1 MSASVLYIKRICK
14 HPYPIKILVLIS
26 LSGTAAGL
34 AGTSRLLAGAVATA
48 IFSNVT
54 NNKYA
59 IALPQQ
65 VRSNLAP
72 FNLPTETLTKL
83 IAAARLGTAAAYK
96 AIPGIT
102 PAIQAASVLANKQ
115 AYLTGAHLSYEVALA
130 FGLCGVIAAFF
141 IPSVDQRKYTRKT
154 VAVQQA
160 DRRALEEK
168 KMMQGGA

>member
-1 MSASVLYIKRICK
+1 MVLVGFGIVYQEDI
-14 HPYPIKILVLIS
+14 
-26 LSGTAAGL
+26 GTAAGL

-59 IALPQQ
+59 ATLPARVQE
-65 VRSNLAP
+65 NLSS
-72 FNLPTETLTKL
+72 FNLDSATLAALTK
-83 IAAARLGTAAAYK
+83 AARLGTAAAYK
-96 AIPGIT
+96 AVPGIT

-115 AYLTGAHLSYEVALA
+115 AYLTGAHLSYQVALA

-141 IPSVDQRKYTRKT
+141 IPSVDSRKYTRKT

-168 KMMQGGA
+168 KMHGGA